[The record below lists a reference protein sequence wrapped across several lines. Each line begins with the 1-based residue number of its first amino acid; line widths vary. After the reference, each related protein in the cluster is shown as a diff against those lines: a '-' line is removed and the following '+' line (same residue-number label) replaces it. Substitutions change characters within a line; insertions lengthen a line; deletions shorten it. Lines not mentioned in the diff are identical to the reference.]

1 MIVRKTCASGRGVF
15 ADRAYAQ
22 GDTVEICHVVI
33 VPADQVRLLV
43 QTSLDDY
50 AFEWFDGALA
60 LPTGMGML
68 FNHSADARNM
78 RLVRDEAQATLEFVA
93 FRDIAQGDELTFDY
107 DCPLSFVPVRER
119 SSTCRLML

>member
-1 MIVRKTCASGRGVF
+1 MIVRKTCAKGRGVF

-33 VPADQVRLLV
+33 VPADQVKLLV

-50 AFEWFDGALA
+50 AFEWPGGALA

-68 FNHSADARNM
+68 FNHSSAGRNM
-78 RLVRDEAQATLEFVA
+78 ALVLRIDESMLEFVA
-93 FRDIAQGDELTFDY
+93 LRAIAPGDELTFDY
-107 DCPLSFVPVRER
+107 GCQLSFVPAHE
-119 SSTCRLML
+119 